1 MLKQRIIT
9 ALVLLAVFLPALFHS
24 DVRWL
29 AGAGLCLVTLAA
41 WEWGNLNQLSS
52 VRSVLLACLCL
63 SLCIAVWVADTN
75 FLQLLP
81 LWSVVSFSWLVLLGF
96 FLVKGI
102 DRWRLTSVFF
112 KNLVGV
118 VLLIATWLALFQ
130 SKTIDSAYLVSVL
143 LLVWTADIS
152 AYFAGRKWGKHKLA
166 PAISPGKSI
175 EGLLGALVGTVV
187 LAVGWLLLQN
197 RFPADISINIF
208 AKLYSHGVFSLVFG
222 VLFLTIVSAAGD
234 LFESL
239 IKRAAGMKD
248 SSQLLPGHGGVLDR
262 LDAILPTLPLALTL
276 YLL

>member
-52 VRSVLLACLCL
+52 VRSVLLALLCL

-75 FLQLLP
+75 LLQLLP

-130 SKTIDSAYLVSVL
+130 SKTLDSAYLVSVL

-197 RFPADISINIF
+197 RFPADIGVNIF

-222 VLFLTIVSAAGD
+222 VLFL
-234 LFESL
+234 
-239 IKRAAGMKD
+239 
-248 SSQLLPGHGGVLDR
+248 
-262 LDAILPTLPLALTL
+262 
-276 YLL
+276 

>member
-52 VRSVLLACLCL
+52 ARSVLLALLCL

-187 LAVGWLLLQN
+187 LAVGWLLLQD

>member
-1 MLKQRIIT
+1 MLKQRIVT

-52 VRSVLLACLCL
+52 ARSVLLALLCL